1 MYGIKEPRRLT
12 DSEIVEIAGKLAIRT
27 DESFVLDEH
36 FFNYIYRFDTLKSA
50 ATQKCSPMISKY
62 QQPLQIFYFNESG
75 QLISYHNNCNT
86 GGFPKLNWNKNNQ
99 FVQFVPKTTIPV
111 TDSVITLGIL
121 LPFIRPLS
129 ENTGISV
136 SKYTVVVFWSGFM
149 KKQSK
154 ELIRVVRENLKKDSE
169 HYSKLYFVNVDN
181 FFAENKN

>member
-1 MYGIKEPRRLT
+1 M
-12 DSEIVEIAGKLAIRT
+12 
-27 DESFVLDEH
+27 
-36 FFNYIYRFDTLKSA
+36 
-50 ATQKCSPMISKY
+50 
-62 QQPLQIFYFNESG
+62 
-75 QLISYHNNCNT
+75 
-86 GGFPKLNWNKNNQ
+86 
-99 FVQFVPKTTIPV
+99 